1 MPMRLVRNHELRLL
15 VIAAA
20 AAAIAVIAL
29 CVSIIVRTNQTEQFR
44 RQVATNC
51 EGLEAIKTQIRG
63 VFEDNLDAVATRR
76 DIDAVQRRAIVDY
89 YTRQIKRFKPLDC
102 PSA

>member
-15 VIAAA
+15 VIAAFA
-20 AAAIAVIAL
+20 AALSVVAM

-44 RQVATNC
+44 QQVASNC
-51 EGLEAIKTQIRG
+51 RGLESIKTQIRG
-63 VFEDNLDAVATRR
+63 VFQDNLASVESRTDL
-76 DIDAVQRRAIVDY
+76 DPVQRRAIVEY

-102 PSA
+102 PGG